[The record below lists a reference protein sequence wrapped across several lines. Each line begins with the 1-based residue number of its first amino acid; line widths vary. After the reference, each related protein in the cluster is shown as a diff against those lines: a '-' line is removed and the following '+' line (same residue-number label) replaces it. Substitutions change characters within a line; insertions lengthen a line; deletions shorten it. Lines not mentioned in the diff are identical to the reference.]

1 MSARYDDGFTT
12 QVVIDG
18 LSARVGG
25 GITDLVNLLPAL
37 VNEYPQLRLTI
48 VLSSRYQTELI
59 EDMVP
64 EISVEPADLPP
75 MPALR
80 RLQFLR
86 SELPRLVAERQAKVI
101 LCMGE
106 LVPPAPGCPV
116 VALVRNP
123 NVFATWGAFG
133 PFKKEVRAFIRRT
146 TARPFIKRLVTRAD
160 HLIFVS
166 ESFRDDV
173 CRRYPMVYSKSSVAH
188 LGFDPDFCDLPEDRF
203 HLPPAGRYILSV
215 SGVAPHKNH
224 ETLIAAF
231 AKLVKQPGFQDLTLV
246 IAGTLL
252 QRGVHV
258 KLLDL
263 SRALRVDSQVV
274 FTDRVPHSSLPAFYR
289 KSLLHV
295 LPSIFETFGHPYV
308 EAMGC
313 GAPVVASDIPVAREI
328 CGSAAEFFP
337 TTDATSLESL
347 MSTLIKDEERRSRMV
362 ARGRRRAQDFSWSRT
377 ASSVGLQLLKAA
389 GQHA

>member
-1 MSARYDDGFTT
+1 MPDRSDGFAT

-59 EDMVP
+59 QHMVP
-64 EISVEPADLPP
+64 EISVEPVDVPP
-75 MPALR
+75 MPTLR

-86 SELPRLVAERQAKVI
+86 SELPRLVKERQAKAI

-106 LVPPAPGCPV
+106 LVPPAPGCPL
-116 VALVRNP
+116 VALVRNA
-123 NVFATWGAFG
+123 NAFATWGAFG
-133 PFKKEVRAFIRRT
+133 SFKKEGRAFIQRT

-166 ESFRDDV
+166 ESFRGDA
-173 CRRYPMVYSKSSVAH
+173 CRRYPIVHSKSSVAH
-188 LGFDPDFCDLPEDRF
+188 LGFDPDFCDLPEDGF
-203 HLPPAGRYILSV
+203 HRPPAGRYILSV
-215 SGVAPHKNH
+215 SGVAPHKNL

-231 AKLVKQPGFQDLTLV
+231 AKLVKQPGCQDLTLV
-246 IAGTLL
+246 IVGTLL
-252 QRGVHV
+252 MKGVHER
-258 KLLDL
+258 LMDL
-263 SRALRVDSQVV
+263 SRALKVDSQVV

-289 KSLLHV
+289 QSLLHV

-313 GAPVVASDIPVAREI
+313 GTPVVASDIPVAREI

-347 MSTLIKDEERRSRMV
+347 MRTLIKDEERRSRMV
-362 ARGRRRAQDFSWSRT
+362 AGGRRRAQDFSWSHT
-377 ASSVGLQLLKAA
+377 ASAVGLQLLKAA
-389 GQHA
+389 GQYP